1 MEIPKDDLYYQRK
14 IIIDILFIMKH
25 TKNIT
30 FILFNENEVL
40 QDSMLFRLIQIS
52 ENSKKLSEEYRSAH
66 NNIPWQQ
73 LAGLRNRIVHEYGR
87 VDLKIIYNTLKIDI
101 PETYKKI
108 SS

>member
-1 MEIPKDDLYYQRK
+1 
-14 IIIDILFIMKH
+14 MKH

-73 LAGLRNRIVHEYGR
+73 LAGLHSYIVPDHR
-87 VDLKIIYNTLKIDI
+87 QVNLKIY
-101 PETYKKI
+101 PPFYQ
-108 SS
+108 

>member
-1 MEIPKDDLYYQRK
+1 
-14 IIIDILFIMKH
+14 MKH